1 MNDSNFIRT
10 VTFGGFDKTDVLK
23 QIEALNA
30 QNNSLKNELR
40 DTKYLLNALKS
51 GSNVEKAAETALEVN
66 REILTKF
73 QTNNKT
79 LSDKL
84 NLSIEENAASQQ
96 KIADMQKEIDDL
108 SYQLKKANDMIA
120 ALQADSKAAAFG
132 NVFNEV
138 QKASELLI
146 EDAKAQHAQIIDEAE
161 KAAKETIS
169 GANTLASK
177 IITEAEANAS
187 QTIVDAEKRAEEITQ
202 TSYIARSALAKNADI
217 LTKSIEA
224 LKAAISESD
233 RLVSNMSSALS
244 SEEVIA
250 AAVEAA
256 EKRISEES
264 YTDNSASEEEIQ
276 NTSTEDTVSESA
288 SNDEPSAKNEDA
300 KSSQPK
306 KKGKID
312 LAALAAQANAINKKN

>member
-10 VTFGGFDKTDVLK
+10 VTFGGFDKADVLE
-23 QIEALNA
+23 QLESLNT

-73 QTNNKT
+73 QTTNKS

-84 NLSIEENAASQQ
+84 SIAIEENAASQQ

-108 SYQLKKANDMIA
+108 NYQLKKANDMIS
-120 ALQADSKAAAFG
+120 ALQTDSKAAAFG
-132 NVFNEV
+132 TVFDEV
-138 QKASELLI
+138 QKASDMLL
-146 EDAKAQHAQIIDEAE
+146 EDAKAQSAQIISDAE
-161 KAAKETIS
+161 KAAKETVA
-169 GANTLASK
+169 GANTLAAK
-177 IITEAEANAS
+177 IINEAESTAS
-187 QTIVDAEKRAEEITQ
+187 QTVSDAEKRAEEIDQ
-202 TSYIARSALAKNADI
+202 TSFIARSALARNADI
-217 LTKSIEA
+217 IMKNVEA
-224 LKAAISESD
+224 LKAALAESD

-244 SEEVIA
+244 SEEVMA

-256 EKRISEES
+256 ERRM
-264 YTDNSASEEEIQ
+264 A
-276 NTSTEDTVSESA
+276 
-288 SNDEPSAKNEDA
+288 EDA
-300 KSSQPK
+300 EKQNAAAEKTEPVQDTADAEPVIEAEQEAPKEAEKPAAPK